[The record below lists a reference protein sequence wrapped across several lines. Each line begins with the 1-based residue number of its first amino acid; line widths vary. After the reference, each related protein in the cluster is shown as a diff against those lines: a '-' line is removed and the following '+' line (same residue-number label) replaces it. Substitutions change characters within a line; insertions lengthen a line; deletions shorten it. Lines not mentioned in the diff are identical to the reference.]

1 MTANDP
7 KPRRPPMRRAFS
19 ALVTGAGWVSLGA
32 ILVGLSVENHPR
44 LEAWIAKAAAHRA
57 EGSAFEGLAQ
67 NLEIDDVDV
76 QWLERTVVLSGVA
89 MGPTGSEIR
98 LGDLT
103 CRFGFGLGTGLR
115 IERLGVNGG
124 EITVSE
130 DLVAGFESSGL
141 DAAAPDLA
149 NPAEVLAGIPEVVI
163 RDLDISMR
171 LPSGNVEPV
180 GRMDVSVAPDD
191 PSGALIF
198 GRLVPEFLVAK
209 RPPGVIWLS
218 GSIDEHGCVELD
230 GIARALEIRTEREA
244 AGEVMGRVTAFR
256 PKARVDLTAKAR
268 FDLSQSLL
276 PTVFARMSVTDG
288 SLVLPWLPRFSSRP
302 VRDVDLAMEVQFE
315 PKVENPFDPEAW
327 SARGSLTAEWE
338 DLRGTSAF
346 RMGGFAPEG
355 SVLDAWVDL
364 PSAPLGEQLG
374 ELAAGEPGV
383 VEIED
388 MLAPRGSA
396 DVSIG
401 VRLPKRAKASE
412 SGKSPIA
419 RSLERFLSIRPRGG
433 AELSY
438 HGGIDRRT
446 GRRDIGFPLPV
457 SGVNGDVTWSI
468 RPSASYQGQLA
479 FYDVKGH
486 HSGGPVDVQG
496 SLHFVPR
503 WLFADPKLAYLVPAP
518 FHLIVETENL
528 PIDDAFRRGMA
539 GLEGV
544 PETRQILPTWNPD
557 GGAIDFHLELWRTVD
572 RQDMSL
578 DLDAKVSGL
587 GARWAELS
595 VPVSDVGG
603 AIRIQTNG
611 GGPVRGAGL
620 VTLDLSAKTT
630 AARKPIQISGR
641 ISSDG
646 MSRSLAWFDVQA
658 DGLNPRS
665 SDLRAELGRKNPEA
679 LSGLDGTG
687 ITDFVDA
694 RVTAVRAIPWP
705 ESNSLREDDPER
717 FAYAGGMATWLDV
730 SPTAERSGLRLQPR
744 QFSIVTRNAH
754 GRLRLVSVLPPLD
767 PALLYAKN
775 RSQGQNAEPP
785 PPANPSGAEGPT
797 VPAMSIRGRVQGL
810 WRQTGPPVPVVAS
823 FAAAG
828 DSPPRFVAYG
838 AGLDISN
845 DGLIGALIET
855 ARAAGSEDGG
865 NYDPIDTDSID
876 LAGRVD
882 FGASFTLPATPAG
895 PLTDT
900 QFGLE
905 ARLERLNI
913 GGSQV
918 FKDVSAH
925 LTFVEASGQWIGE
938 EVQAKLG
945 RTSVRLEDV
954 AWTPTET
961 GSEFR
966 TRITAKGLP
975 IDEEH
980 LSFFLDPATRRIVLE
995 DLKARG
1001 TFDLN
1006 GAELLLRRG
1015 DNAEVSVNFDGDLG
1029 VQDAF
1034 VDMGVPIELALV
1046 ESIDLQLAHEGRG
1059 LRANAGIR
1067 GAFGTIAGRRL
1078 TNARLG
1084 LTYVEPRLVIEALD
1098 GRFEGGRLRAI
1109 GNDVSMGANLFTIDL
1124 ANPFPFELA
1133 AEMEDVDIGEFLR
1146 GMFDSD
1152 FANRGRMDMSMR
1164 LSGDFE
1170 HLTELRGGGRIDIKD
1185 SALWAIPAFQA
1196 LSSRLGID
1204 TTVLFRTMRC
1214 DYTIGQG
1221 ELVMDRM
1228 RVDSDLLSLVGDGSM
1243 SFEGNVTSDLE
1254 VRYSL
1259 VDRLGPLTR
1268 LVYWIQNSLLRVSIR
1283 GTMERPTVVLR
1294 GLISQL
1300 FSPSEERD
1308 RLPLPGFS
1316 KRRRR
1321 F

>member
-1 MTANDP
+1 MTATDP
-7 KPRRPPMRRAFS
+7 KPRRPFMRRAFS
-19 ALVTGAGWVSLGA
+19 ALVSGAGWVSFGA
-32 ILVGLSVENHPR
+32 ILVGLSIENHPR
-44 LEAWIAKAAAHRA
+44 LEAWIAKAAVHRA
-57 EGSAFEGLAQ
+57 QGSAFEALAQ

-76 QWLERTVVLSGVA
+76 QWLERTVVLNGVV

-103 CRFGFGLGTGLR
+103 CRLGFGLGTGVR

-130 DLVAGFESSGL
+130 DLVAGFESGGL

-149 NPAEVLAGIPEVVI
+149 NPAEVLAGIPDVVV
-163 RDLDISMR
+163 RNLDLSMR
-171 LPSGNVEPV
+171 LPSGSIEPV
-180 GRMDVSVAPDD
+180 GRVDVSVAPED
-191 PSGALIF
+191 PSGARIF

-218 GSIDEHGCVELD
+218 GFIDEHGGVELD

-244 AGEVMGRVTAFR
+244 AGEVMGRLTAFR
-256 PKARVDLTAKAR
+256 PQARVDLTAKAR
-268 FDLSQSLL
+268 FDLSQSIL
-276 PTVFARMSVTDG
+276 PTVFARLSVTDG
-288 SLVLPWLPRFSSRP
+288 SLILPWLPRFSVRP
-302 VRDVDLAMEVQFE
+302 VRDVDLAMEIQFE
-315 PKVENPFDPEAW
+315 PKVENPFDPDAW

-364 PSAPLGEQLG
+364 PGAPLGEQLG

-401 VRLPKRAKASE
+401 VRLPKRGRGSE
-412 SGKSPIA
+412 HDSSTIA
-419 RSLERFLSIRPRGG
+419 RSLERFLSIRPRGE
-433 AELSY
+433 AQLSY

-446 GRRDIGFPLPV
+446 GRRDLGFPLPV

-468 RPSASYQGQLA
+468 RPSATYQGQLA
-479 FYDVKGH
+479 FYDVTGRH
-486 HSGGPVDVQG
+486 TGGPVDVQG

-518 FHLIVETENL
+518 FHLTVETENL
-528 PIDDAFRRGMA
+528 VVDDAFRRGMA

-544 PETRQILPTWNPD
+544 PETRQVLPMWNPN

-587 GARWAELS
+587 SARWAELS
-595 VPVSDVGG
+595 VPVSNVEGS
-603 AIRIQTNG
+603 IRVQTNG

-620 VTLDLSAKTT
+620 VILDLSTNTT
-630 AARKPIQISGR
+630 AARKPVQIRGR

-646 MSRSLAWFDVQA
+646 RSRSLAWFDVQA
-658 DGLNPRS
+658 DELNPRS
-665 SDLRAELGRKNPEA
+665 EDLRAELGRKNPAA

-687 ITDFVDA
+687 IADFVDA
-694 RVTAVRAIPWP
+694 HVTAVRAIPWP
-705 ESNSLREDDPER
+705 ESNELREIDRER
-717 FAYAGGMATWLDV
+717 FAYAGGMHTWLDV
-730 SPTAERSGLRLQPR
+730 SPTAERSGLLLQPR
-744 QFSIVTRNAH
+744 QFSIATRNTH
-754 GRLRLVSVLPPLD
+754 GRLRVVSVLPPKD
-767 PALLYAKN
+767 PALLYA
-775 RSQGQNAEPP
+775 QTAGTEPP
-785 PPANPSGAEGPT
+785 AALEESNGPA
-797 VPAMSIRGRVQGL
+797 VPAVSMSGRVQGL
-810 WRQTGPPVPVVAS
+810 WRQTGPSVPVVAS

-828 DSPPRFVAYG
+828 ESPPRFVAYG

-845 DGLIGALIET
+845 NGLIGALIET

-865 NYDPIDTDSID
+865 NYDPIDTDSVD

-900 QFGLE
+900 QFDLE

-918 FKDVSAH
+918 LKDVSAH

-945 RTSVRLEDV
+945 RTPVRLEEV
-954 AWTPTET
+954 AWTPTEN

-975 IDEEH
+975 IDDEH

-995 DLKARG
+995 DLRARG
-1001 TFDLN
+1001 TFDLD

-1015 DNAEVSVNFDGDLG
+1015 GAGEVSVEFGGELG
-1029 VQDAF
+1029 VKDAF
-1034 VDMGVPIELALV
+1034 VDMGVPIELSLV
-1046 ESIDLQLAHEGRG
+1046 ESIDLHLAHEGRG

-1078 TNARLG
+1078 ENARLG
-1084 LTYVEPRLVIEALD
+1084 LTYVEPRLVIEALE
-1098 GRFEGGRLRAI
+1098 GGFEGGRLRAI
-1109 GNDVSMGANLFTIDL
+1109 GSGVSPGANLFTIDL
-1124 ANPFPFELA
+1124 AAPFPFELA

-1146 GMFDSD
+1146 GVFDSD
-1152 FANRGRMDMSMR
+1152 FANRGRMDMNMR